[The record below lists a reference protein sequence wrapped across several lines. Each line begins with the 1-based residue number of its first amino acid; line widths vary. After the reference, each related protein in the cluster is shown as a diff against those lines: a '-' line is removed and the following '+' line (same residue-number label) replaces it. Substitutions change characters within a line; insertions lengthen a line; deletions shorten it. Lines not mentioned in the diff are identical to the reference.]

1 MTDLSP
7 IRRDVADQA
16 RDSRTLKRDSALL
29 GELFEH
35 APSFIALAYG
45 PDHRFAFANRA
56 FEALVGETDLVGRP
70 AAEALPQLAAL
81 GFLGLAD
88 EVFASGRVHE
98 GREVEIPIS
107 GTEPVERRYVDF
119 SYRPLFDDGAV
130 AGVLVVGHD
139 VTGQKMARDEVAL
152 LRTNLIHISR
162 LSAMGTMASTL
173 AHTLNQPLTAIANY
187 VSGCER
193 LLARPQAGAVA
204 DLTFALNQIKQNA
217 LEAGDV
223 IRSLRDLAGRDDG
236 DKDSVD
242 LADAAQA
249 ALALARTGG
258 TAPDL
263 ACDIDLGGLGV
274 RGDAIQV
281 QQVFFN
287 LVRNAIEAMEGRF
300 GPTLA
305 ITAQRQDSMVEIV
318 VADNGPG
325 FPADAHHAA
334 FDAFVTTRKGAIGLG
349 LPICRT
355 IVEAHGGRIVAEP
368 NPGGGAR
375 LVLSLPA
382 AD

>member
-7 IRRDVADQA
+7 IRLNVADQA
-16 RDSRTLKRDSALL
+16 RDSQTLL

-56 FEALVGETDLVGRP
+56 FQALAGETDLVGRP
-70 AAEALPQLAAL
+70 AAEALPQLAAWGL
-81 GFLGLAD
+81 LGLAD

-98 GREVEIPIS
+98 GREVEITIA
-107 GTEPVERRYVDF
+107 GTDPVERRYVDF
-119 SYRPLFDDGAV
+119 SYRPLFDEGAI
-130 AGVLVVGHD
+130 AGVLVVGQD
-139 VTGQKMARDEVAL
+139 VTGQKLARDEVAL

-173 AHTLNQPLTAIANY
+173 AHTLNQPLTAITNY
-187 VSGCER
+187 VGGCER
-193 LLARPQAGAVA
+193 LLAKPQAGAVA
-204 DLTFALNQIKQNA
+204 DLSFALNQIKQNA
-217 LEAGDV
+217 LEAGDA
-223 IRSLRDLAGRDDG
+223 IRSLRALAGRDDG

-258 TAPDL
+258 RAPDL
-263 ACDIDLGGLGV
+263 ACDIDLGGLAV

-281 QQVFFN
+281 QQVLFN
-287 LVRNAIEAMEGRF
+287 LIRNAIEAMEGRA
-300 GPTLA
+300 GQTLS
-305 ITAQRQDSMVEIV
+305 ITAQRRDATVEIA

-325 FPADAHHAA
+325 FPADAHQAA
-334 FDAFVTTRKGAIGLG
+334 FDAFMTTKKGAVGLG

-355 IVEAHGGRIVAEP
+355 IVEAHGGRIAAEP